1 MMSLRSRLELVFSK
15 VSSVIAMNEKLKI
28 EILTLKEELSRL
40 KKNDEIERNINLTQG
55 SRAKDELVSKSLV
68 DNDLKVKEVEVESNI
83 RLKKEIAEC
92 LTEVEDCI
100 VIVKSLAEKQ

>member
-1 MMSLRSRLELVFSK
+1 MMSLKSRLELVLAK
-15 VSSVIAMNEKLKI
+15 VGSVIDMNEKLKI

-40 KKNDEIERNINLTQG
+40 KKSDVIDRDFNLNQG
-55 SRAKDELVSKSLV
+55 SRAKDELIDKSLE
-68 DNDLKVKEVEVESNI
+68 NNKLETKEVEIENNI

-100 VIVKSLAEKQ
+100 AIVKTLAEKQ

>member
-1 MMSLRSRLELVFSK
+1 

>member
-1 MMSLRSRLELVFSK
+1 MMSLRSRLELVLSK
-15 VSSVIAMNEKLKI
+15 VGSVIDMNEKLKF

-40 KKNDEIERNINLTQG
+40 KKNDEIESGVSISQG

-68 DNDLKVKEVEVESNI
+68 DNNLETKEVEVESNI